1 MPAQST
7 TRKPRRHL
15 WRWLALILMCLVLT
29 GTYAIHRI
37 RQRLPAEF
45 MQDIRAGLE
54 ARKIKDPDLRFQKYL
69 EVRYGPQSDMAN
81 REKVFLDFFN
91 VEHIRAMRFLVQH
104 SPVNMRQA
112 NIDATAR
119 WVERFRDALTPD
131 QRADLSARLQAGG
144 GQSLLVQATAQY
156 NSQDVYYRFQTAAVI
171 SELLKTIAVAK
182 NP

>member
-1 MPAQST
+1 MQAQPK
-7 TRKPRRHL
+7 TRTSRRHL
-15 WRWLALILMCLVLT
+15 WRWLAFILLFLVLT
-29 GTYAIHRI
+29 GAYAVHRI

-45 MQDIRAGLE
+45 MQDVRAGLA

-69 EVRYGPQSDMAN
+69 EVRYGPQADLAN

-91 VEHIRAMRFLVQH
+91 LEHIRAMQFLVQH

-119 WVERFRDALTPD
+119 WVEQFRNSLTPD

-144 GQSLLVQATAQY
+144 GQSLLAQATAQY
-156 NSQDVYYRFQTAAVI
+156 NSQDVYYRGQTAPVI
-171 SELLKTIAVAK
+171 SQLLKTIAVAK